1 MAAEHAG
8 GRREYRHCGRC
19 PGRSGVAS
27 RFQMPS
33 LFRLLFVL
41 GLMGGFVYGA
51 IFSLARFVEPKPRE
65 ITVTIP
71 QDKLAKPR

>member
-1 MAAEHAG
+1 
-8 GRREYRHCGRC
+8 
-19 PGRSGVAS
+19 
-27 RFQMPS
+27 MPS

-51 IFSLARFVEPKPRE
+51 IFSLAHLVEPKPRE

-71 QDKLAKPR
+71 HDQLAKPR

>member
-1 MAAEHAG
+1 
-8 GRREYRHCGRC
+8 
-19 PGRSGVAS
+19 
-27 RFQMPS
+27 MPS

-65 ITVTIP
+65 ITITIP
-71 QDKLAKPR
+71 QDKLTRAR